1 MRERLKRL
9 LKKSPRLYSFVA
21 KLYSFGAL
29 KLRYLQ
35 ERLLGTR
42 LTEREW
48 ATRHLR
54 NGNDWNE
61 AKHLSDNDEWIKGYW
76 DSRDHSHRQF
86 LLEHITKFSPVSS
99 ILEIGCN
106 CGPNLYLLAREFPDV
121 EIVGIDINP
130 AAVQKGNEWFAQEGI
145 KNVKLLVGKADE
157 LGQFKD
163 RSFDIVFTD
172 AVLIYVGPDKIKKVM
187 TGVLRITRKALV
199 FLEWHSF
206 GCAAD
211 PRGVYVG
218 HWMRDYTALLKEF
231 VPQENIHVIKM
242 PDELWPDKYWQKY
255 GGVVEVDLENRGRKT
270 EEVTHR

>member
-1 MRERLKRL
+1 MREWLKRL
-9 LKKSPRLYSFVA
+9 LKKLPRLYSFVE
-21 KLYSFGAL
+21 KIYSFGAL
-29 KLRYLQ
+29 KFRYLE

-42 LTEREW
+42 LAEKEW

-54 NGNDWNE
+54 KGNDWNN
-61 AKHLSDNDEWIKGYW
+61 AQHLGDNDEWIKGYW

-106 CGPNLYLLAREFPDV
+106 CGPNLYLLARRFPDV
-121 EIVGIDINP
+121 KMVGIDINP

-145 KNVKLLVGKADE
+145 RNVKLLLGKADE

-163 RSFDIVFTD
+163 KSFDIVFTD
-172 AVLIYVGPDKIKKVM
+172 AVLIYIGPDKIRKVM
-187 TGVLRITRKALV
+187 EGMLRIARKALV

-206 GCAAD
+206 DSVAN

-231 VPQENIHVIKM
+231 VPQENIHVTKM
-242 PDELWPDKYWQKY
+242 PEELWSDKYWQKY
-255 GGVVEVDLENRGRKT
+255 GGVVEVNLENRSRSL
-270 EEVTHR
+270 RR